1 VRRIALAAALA
12 AAMAAPGCSKSSSK
26 APPGGKGGGA
36 HGRTLQF
43 PVEVRPV
50 EVRAVEY
57 TVHGIGSIEPFE
69 QVQVTARVAGAVD
82 AVAFAEGDK
91 VRAGKVLVT
100 IDAARFGVA
109 HKQAE
114 ADVAGAKAALDDAQ
128 AGLDRRLRAEKTS
141 PGLIPAEEIATYRTK
156 VETASA
162 DLAARKLAAQR
173 AELDLH
179 DAYVRAPV
187 AGVIQTRTVQTGQY
201 VQPGTV
207 LATLVRRDPLLVKF
221 DVAETDAAHLAPKM
235 PVHFR
240 VAGMDR
246 AFTAKIKL
254 VAELADPVSRMVK
267 VTAEVDD
274 PDADKVRAGAFAQV
288 TVPIGG
294 RPDAPVVPESAV
306 RPSEKGF
313 LAYIVEHGVARERV
327 VELGM
332 RTSDGLVEVR
342 KGLAAGDQLVVRGAE
357 ALRDGAP
364 VKVSTGGPPPAG
376 EHAAAAGA
384 GAAAVDPPP
393 PKAPPPKP
401 GGGAP

>member
-1 VRRIALAAALA
+1 VVTRGLAVAALA
-12 AAMAAPGCSKSSSK
+12 AAVLAAPACSQSSPS
-26 APPGGKGGGA
+26 AAPGGKGAGA
-36 HGRTLQF
+36 AGRTLQF
-43 PVEVRPV
+43 PVEVQPV
-50 EVRAVEY
+50 AERAVEY
-57 TVHGIGSIEPFE
+57 TVHGVGSIEPFE

-82 AVAFAEGDK
+82 AVSFAEGDTVK
-91 VRAGKVLVT
+91 AGRVLVT

-128 AGLDRRLRAEKTS
+128 AGLDRRLGAEKTS

-173 AELDLH
+173 AQLDLH

-187 AGVIQTRTVQTGQY
+187 AGIIQTRTVQTGQY
-201 VQPGTV
+201 VQPGAV

-221 DVAETDAAHLAPKM
+221 DVAETDAAHLAPGM
-235 PVHFR
+235 AARFR

-246 AFTAKIKL
+246 DFTAKITL
-254 VAELADPVSRMVK
+254 VAELADPTSRMVK
-267 VTAEVDD
+267 VTGEVDD
-274 PDADKVRAGAFAQV
+274 KDAAQVRAGAFAQV

-313 LAYIVEHGVARERV
+313 LAYIVEGGVARERV

-332 RTSDGLVEVR
+332 RTSDGLVEVK
-342 KGLAAGDQLVVRGAE
+342 KGLAPGDELVVRGAE

-364 VKVSTGGPPPAG
+364 VKATPAGKSPPAGTPPPAG
-376 EHAAAAGA
+376 
-384 GAAAVDPPP
+384 
-393 PKAPPPKP
+393 
-401 GGGAP
+401 GAP